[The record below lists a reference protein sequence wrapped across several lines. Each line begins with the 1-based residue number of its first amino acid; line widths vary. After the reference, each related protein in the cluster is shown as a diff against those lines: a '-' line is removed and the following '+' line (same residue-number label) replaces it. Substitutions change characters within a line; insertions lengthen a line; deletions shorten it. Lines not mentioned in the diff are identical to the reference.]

1 MPFKKVL
8 VAACVMLLM
17 GALLRAQ
24 ADKAEP
30 SGAQMAKSAQ
40 TFLGSLSEE
49 QKAQAT
55 FEFDSPERINWHFI
69 PRERKGLP
77 LKQMEGETLRN
88 AHALIQ
94 SGLSK
99 SGYEQTLNVM
109 SLEEV
114 LYLLES
120 GDRETRRK
128 RRDPQNY
135 YLTIFGKPGNSGLWG
150 WRLEGH
156 HLSLNYTIKDGEVV
170 SSTPEFFGANPA
182 FIDAGPKRSIRVL
195 APEEDIARQIL
206 KLASSDRQETIWI
219 SKEAPN
225 DVRGGGA
232 PQPETSAPVGLKAG
246 EMNADQK
253 EMLGKLLDEYL
264 KNMPADVESRRRSEL
279 KEAGLDNIYFAW
291 WGSSERNERHAY
303 RVQGPTFIIEYNN
316 TQNDANHI
324 HSMWRDLK
332 GDFHIP
338 LAKSE

>member
-1 MPFKKVL
+1 
-8 VAACVMLLM
+8 
-17 GALLRAQ
+17 
-24 ADKAEP
+24 
-30 SGAQMAKSAQ
+30 
-40 TFLGSLSEE
+40 
-49 QKAQAT
+49 
-55 FEFDSPERINWHFI
+55 
-69 PRERKGLP
+69 RERKGLP

-219 SKEAPN
+219 SK
-225 DVRGGGA
+225 
-232 PQPETSAPVGLKAG
+232 
-246 EMNADQK
+246 
-253 EMLGKLLDEYL
+253 
-264 KNMPADVESRRRSEL
+264 
-279 KEAGLDNIYFAW
+279 
-291 WGSSERNERHAY
+291 
-303 RVQGPTFIIEYNN
+303 
-316 TQNDANHI
+316 
-324 HSMWRDLK
+324 
-332 GDFHIP
+332 
-338 LAKSE
+338 